1 MTQIADDWL
10 ATICAGSEMG
20 ALVLAKDWANTPL
33 GPPETWSRGLRTA
46 VGVCLASRFPMLVVW
61 GPELVKIYNDGYR
74 PILGSEKHPQALG
87 APAKEIWGEI
97 WDVIGPDF
105 DQVLQT
111 GKPTWHEHE
120 KLLLERNG
128 YPEEGYFVWSYSPL
142 FDDDGTIAGVLDTV
156 RETTEMV
163 ISRRR
168 LNCITEVSAALFGSV
183 QVTDVCL
190 RATATLRSCSDDI
203 SAADIYL
210 RIGNQLPLVASNRR
224 GQVPPVG
231 TEVVERVSATSEPVV
246 LGGELGANRPA
257 EHLVVPVDGG
267 HGGISGVMVAS
278 LNPERPLDDDYLEFV
293 SHVARLVGSALE
305 SAYRR
310 AVEVDTYRSISDTLQ
325 NAMLTPVRDFPTVA
339 ARYVPAVGRLS
350 VGGDWYDVIDL
361 DDHRRGLVV
370 GDCVGHG
377 LDAATAMGQL
387 RSAAR
392 AMLIEE
398 KDPAEVLAALDRFAA
413 STDSAFGATVV
424 CAVIDREIGS
434 VTYARA
440 GHPPPL
446 LVGPDGATWL
456 DSQVGPPLAT
466 VKDAV
471 RENHTV
477 PLRSGDVVVL
487 YTDGLIERRGEVIDE
502 GMRRLEA
509 SARASYGAPVHQMA
523 DTIMRSLVVGDTA
536 DDVVL
541 VVKRLEA

>member
-1 MTQIADDWL
+1 MTAVADDWL
-10 ATICAGSEMG
+10 ATICAGTEMG
-20 ALVLAKDWANTPL
+20 SLVLAKDWANTPL
-33 GPPETWSRGLRTA
+33 GSPETWSRGLRTA
-46 VGVCLASRFPMLVVW
+46 VGVCLTSRFPMLVVW
-61 GPELVKIYNDGYR
+61 GPELVQIYNDGYR
-74 PILGSEKHPQALG
+74 PILGTEKHPQALG
-87 APAKEIWGEI
+87 SPAKALWGEV

-105 DQVLQT
+105 DQVMQS
-111 GKPTWHEHE
+111 GVPTWHEHE
-120 KLLLERNG
+120 KLVLERNG

-168 LNCITEVSAALFGSV
+168 LNCITEVSADLFGSV

-190 RATATLRSCSDDI
+190 RATSTLRTCSDDVT
-203 SAADIYL
+203 AADIYL

-224 GQVPPVG
+224 GQVPPVNG
-231 TEVVERVSATSEPVV
+231 DVVEAVSVTGQPVV

-257 EHLVVPVDGG
+257 DHLVVPVDGG

-278 LNPERPLDDDYLEFV
+278 LHPERPLDDDYVEFV
-293 SHVARLVGSALE
+293 SHIARLVGAALE

-413 STDSAFGATVV
+413 STDNAFGATVA
-424 CAVIDREIGS
+424 CAVIDRSDGS
-434 VTYARA
+434 LTYARA

-446 LVGPDGATWL
+446 LIGPKGCKWL
-456 DSQVGPPLAT
+456 DGPGGPPLAT
-466 VKDAV
+466 VDGAQ
-471 RENHTV
+471 RLNHVV
-477 PLRSGDVVVL
+477 PLVSGDVVVL
-487 YTDGLIERRGEVIDE
+487 YTDGLVERRGEVLDE
-502 GMRRLEA
+502 GMARLQA
-509 SARASYGAPVHQMA
+509 ATQAAYGAPVHQMA
-523 DTIMRSLVVGDTA
+523 DSIMRDLVVGDA
-536 DDVVL
+536 SDDVVL